1 VNERATGEDRGSGT
15 RSPVPGYGRRLHV
28 AFDPRRIPVP
38 ASEGDQDPI
47 PDRLTARPKGPGLT
61 KGFTLSTIAERARR
75 MTPTSSGPG
84 AASTLPALRPAPQAT
99 WAVVFALGFLALAG
113 STEARNR
120 SDLKWETLTTKHFKV
135 HFHQGTEETA
145 RQAAEIAEEIYPAIT
160 RLYDFE
166 PKTPTH
172 LIIKD
177 VDDYANGSAYYYDE
191 KIEIWATALEFELR
205 GTHTWLRDVITHEFT
220 HIVSLQAAARFPHWM
235 PAMYFQGFGYEE
247 EKRRD
252 VLIGYPNVVYSYP
265 IPGTVASAW
274 FAEGVAQY
282 QTREVY
288 NDWWD
293 THRSMLLR
301 AAVLDSTLLTYDEMG
316 SFGGNGLE
324 SEMVYN
330 QGNSLVRYI
339 ATQYGED
346 ALEQITRGLRS
357 PWLIDMDSALEKAT
371 GKSGRELYQEWKAA
385 LEAEYGAVAA
395 EIAKTAVPGHKV
407 SNGGYLNLYP
417 RWRPSTETLYWATN
431 RGRDYGQ
438 LTLVKLS
445 DAKLGAS
452 PANGKG
458 SAGGSAAGPEPVESG
473 ISTPLTIA
481 RDGSRAFFSKRT
493 DENPHGSRVNDVYSV
508 DLAAK
513 NPDDDRLTRN
523 LRAKDPA
530 ISPDGSR
537 VAAILNGDGTNQLVL
552 IATQGADKGKV
563 VKELS
568 HKPHGTQF
576 YTPSWSADGRTILL
590 CTFRGLSRDI
600 VRVDAETGA
609 EDLLVDSPADE
620 RDPCFVPGENAIL
633 FASDRTGIFNLYRMD
648 LETRATTQVTQV
660 EGGTFYPAVSD
671 SGTIAFSAY
680 TGRGYEIR
688 VLPRAEWGQLPVD
701 PAEPDAR
708 GDYRL
713 ATAGPTAL
721 AFEPAD
727 EGFEGKAT
735 RYKLSYPAT
744 HIMPRF
750 IIDDGRP
757 RAGFYLSSNEILD
770 QQGIFAGGA
779 LGRRHNGFE
788 FELFGGYEN
797 RKLPVTIFAE
807 GYRVRRRDVDVEDG
821 QIVGG
826 PGVPH
831 SGQVRPI
838 NFEIR
843 YDLVEGDFGGRYEW
857 GEPYSLTYWKTAALY
872 YTYQDYNIN
881 LFATDELDGS
891 FYGKGGWSYY
901 RGNQF
906 TARFDYRTIERAID
920 SDINPRGGRTLAV
933 RGAYNLAGLN
943 PTGEVN
949 IDTFEPQFT
958 ENHYGELEGEWRE
971 HMALPW
977 GRHTLELKARG
988 GWIENEEIDDFFW
1001 FAAGSEP
1008 GLRGYTYWSMQGRKL
1023 GIGSAAYR
1031 FPIVARLNREV
1042 AQITVHRIYAEMF
1055 YDVGNT
1061 WNGPGLV
1068 GLSTNRLRQDA
1079 GFELRFDTTSFYAF
1093 PAAFRVAGAY
1103 GFSEPEAEGWRWY
1116 STLLFG
1122 F

>member
-1 VNERATGEDRGSGT
+1 LA
-15 RSPVPGYGRRLHV
+15 
-28 AFDPRRIPVP
+28 
-38 ASEGDQDPI
+38 
-47 PDRLTARPKGPGLT
+47 
-61 KGFTLSTIAERARR
+61 
-75 MTPTSSGPG
+75 
-84 AASTLPALRPAPQAT
+84 
-99 WAVVFALGFLALAG
+99 WALALAVSLLASAG
-113 STEARNR
+113 TEARNR

-145 RQAAEIAEEIYPAIT
+145 RRAAEIAEEVYPAVT

-166 PKTPTH
+166 PRTPTH
-172 LIIKD
+172 LIVKD

-220 HIVSLQAAARFPHWM
+220 HIVSLQASARFPHWM

-252 VLIGYPNVVYSYP
+252 VLIGYPNLIYSYP

-293 THRSMLLR
+293 THRNMLLR
-301 AAVLDSTLLTYDEMG
+301 TAVLDSTLLSYDKMG

-346 ALEQITRGLRS
+346 ALEEITRGLRS
-357 PWLIDMDSALEKAT
+357 PWLFDMDSALEKAT
-371 GKSGRELYQEWKAA
+371 GQSGRELYREWKAA

-395 EIAKTAVPGHKV
+395 RIAPAAIEGRKV
-407 SNGGYLNLYP
+407 SRGGYLNLYP
-417 RWRPSTETLYWATN
+417 CWRPGTETLYWATN

-438 LTLVKLS
+438 LTLVKLANPTS
-445 DAKLGAS
+445 KIPADGTTPS
-452 PANGKG
+452 PTDDEDSGPE
-458 SAGGSAAGPEPVESG
+458 SVAGGIA
-473 ISTPLTIA
+473 TPLSIT
-481 RDGSRAFFSKRT
+481 RDGSRAFFSKKT
-493 DENPHGSRVNDVYSV
+493 DENPHGSRVNDIYTL
-508 DLAAK
+508 DLTVK
-513 NPDDDRLTRN
+513 DPDDDRLTKS

-530 ISPDGSR
+530 VSPDGTQIATI
-537 VAAILNGDGTNQLVL
+537 VNADGTNQLVL
-552 IATQGADKGKV
+552 VAAEGGNKGKV
-563 VKELS
+563 VQELS
-568 HKPHGTQF
+568 HRPHGTQY
-576 YTPSWSADGRTILL
+576 YTPSWSADGRAILL

-600 VRVDAETGA
+600 VLVDAESGTEQFLA
-609 EDLLVDSPADE
+609 DSPADE
-620 RDPCFVPGENAIL
+620 RDPCFVPGEDAVL
-633 FASDRTGIFNLYRMD
+633 FASDRTGIFNLYRLD
-648 LETRATTQVTQV
+648 LATRETTQITQV
-660 EGGTFYPAVSD
+660 EGGAFYPDVSD
-671 SGTIAFSAY
+671 SGTVAFSAY

-688 VLPRAEWGQLPVD
+688 VLPRAEWGRIPVD
-701 PAEPDAR
+701 PTQPDPR

-713 ATAGPTAL
+713 AMAGPGAL
-721 AFEPAD
+721 AFESED
-727 EGFEGKAT
+727 QGFDGKT
-735 RYKLSYPAT
+735 KRYKLSYPAT

-757 RAGFYLSSNEILD
+757 RLGFYMSSNEILD

-779 LGRRHNGFE
+779 LGRRFSGFE

-797 RKLPVTIFAE
+797 RRLPVTIFAE
-807 GYRVRRRDVDVEDG
+807 GYRVRRRDVDVENG

-826 PGVPH
+826 AGVPH

-838 NFEIR
+838 NFELR
-843 YDLVEGDFGGRYEW
+843 YDLVEGDIGGRYEW

-881 LFATDELDGS
+881 LFATDDLDGS

-901 RGNQF
+901 RGNLF

-920 SDINPRGGRTLAV
+920 SDVNPRGGRTLAV
-933 RGAYNLAGLN
+933 RGGYNLAGLN

-958 ENHYGELEGEWRE
+958 ENHYGEIEAEWRE

-988 GWIENEEIDDFFW
+988 GWIENENVDDFFW
-1001 FAAGSEP
+1001 FAGGSEP
-1008 GLRGYTYWSMQGRKL
+1008 GLRGYTYWSLQGRKL
-1023 GIGSAAYR
+1023 GIGTATYR
-1031 FPIVARLNREV
+1031 FPIVARLNKEV
-1042 AQITVHRIYAEMF
+1042 AQITLHRIYAEVF
-1055 YDVGNT
+1055 YDAGNT
-1061 WNGPGLV
+1061 WNESGLE
-1068 GLSTNRLRQDA
+1068 GLSANRIRQDA
-1079 GFELRFDTTSFYAF
+1079 GFELRLDTTSFYVF
-1093 PAAFRVAGAY
+1093 PAAFRVAAAY
-1103 GFSEPEAEGWRWY
+1103 GFSEPESEGWRWY